1 MTSRTLDVV
10 ESQKFVEAHG
20 IRFSPSGVAKSEDD
34 AVEIANKLGYPVV
47 MKVISP
53 QAIHKTDVQGVRVGI
68 DDEYEVKESFKHIE
82 SSVKSVFP
90 KAQIKGMQIQRQEA
104 GYEVIVGGKRDP
116 QFGPVIMFGLGGV
129 LVEVLGDISVRICP
143 ITKKDALEMIHELKA
158 YPMLTGFR
166 GRKAANLDAI
176 VKVLLQVSD
185 MLVEEKKLLE
195 LDLNPMFAG
204 CKGIIGADARVVLE
218 K

>member
-1 MTSRTLDVV
+1 MTSRILDVV
-10 ESQKFVEAHG
+10 ESQKFVEAYG
-20 IRFSPSGVAKSEDD
+20 IRFSPSGVAKNENE
-34 AVEIANKLGYPVV
+34 AVAIANKLGYPVV

-53 QAIHKTDVQGVRVGI
+53 QAVHKTDVQGVRVGI
-68 DDEYEVKESFKHIE
+68 DDDYEVREAYKRIHN
-82 SSVKSVFP
+82 SVKSAFP
-90 KAQIKGMQIQRQEA
+90 NAKIKGMQIQRQEA

-129 LVEVLGDISVRICP
+129 LVEILGDISVRICP
-143 ITKKDALEMIHELKA
+143 ITKKDALEMIHELRA

-176 VKVLLQVSD
+176 VNVLLKVSN
-185 MLVEEKKLLE
+185 MLIKEKKLLE

-204 CKGIIGADARVVLE
+204 CKGIIGADARVILQR
-218 K
+218 

>member
-1 MTSRTLDVV
+1 MDVV

-20 IRFSPSGVAKSEDD
+20 IRFSPSGVAKSEDQ
-34 AVEIANKLGYPVV
+34 AVEIANRLGYPVV
-47 MKVISP
+47 MKVVSP
-53 QAIHKTDVQGVRVGI
+53 QAVHKTDVHGVRVWI
-68 DDEYEVKESFKHIE
+68 DDDYEVIE
-82 SSVKSVFP
+82 AYKKIEHSVKSVFP
-90 KAQIKGMQIQRQEA
+90 KAEIKGMQIQRQEE

-129 LVEVLGDISVRICP
+129 LVEVLGDVSVRVCP
-143 ITKKDALEMIHELKA
+143 ITKKDALEMLSELKA

-166 GRKAANLDAI
+166 GRKAANIEAI
-176 VKVLLQVSD
+176 VDVLLKVSN
-185 MLVEEKKLLE
+185 MMIKEKRLME